1 MRRVFSIATVV
12 ALLFSLVSP
21 MMAACTGT
29 DKAVS
34 CHAAAKTPHCDRA
47 MHHHHEAAEPES
59 NEPESKADLFA
70 VDNPA
75 RCPMDCCMPG
85 HPQSGTVRVAGPT
98 LPPPAV
104 SDRAPHVVPVTF
116 ISAGFSSHSDR
127 GPPAA

>member
-1 MRRVFSIATVV
+1 MRRVSSIATVA
-12 ALLFSLVSP
+12 ALLFSLMSP

-29 DKAVS
+29 GKAVS
-34 CHAAAKTPHCDRA
+34 CHAVEAPHCDRS

-59 NEPESKADLFA
+59 NAGLFA
-70 VDNPA
+70 VDNHA

-85 HPQSGTVRVAGPT
+85 HPQSGTVRAAVPI
-98 LPPPAV
+98 LPPLAV
-104 SDRAPHVVPVTF
+104 SDRTPHVVQVTF

>member
-1 MRRVFSIATVV
+1 MRRVFSIATVA
-12 ALLFSLVSP
+12 ALLFSLMSP

-29 DKAVS
+29 GKAVS
-34 CHAAAKTPHCDRA
+34 CHAAEATHCDRA

-59 NEPESKADLFA
+59 NAGLFA

-85 HPQSGTVRVAGPT
+85 HPQSGTVRAAAPI
-98 LPPPAV
+98 LPPLAV
-104 SDRAPHVVPVTF
+104 SDRTPHVVQVAF